1 MKRYTL
7 KTIKKT
13 KCYQANIEAVRAIYP
28 GHEDDFARELM
39 IAANEASADWSD
51 HSGITF
57 AFLFHKTPQDSKP
70 WVDLVKAIRKYN
82 TEQTK
87 ND

>member
-13 KCYQANIEAVRAIYP
+13 KCYQANVEAVRAIYP

-39 IAANEASADWSD
+39 IAANAVR
-51 HSGITF
+51 
-57 AFLFHKTPQDSKP
+57 LFNAEGDLLVSLFKWNDSPQGHDA
-70 WVDLVKAIRKYN
+70 WETLYWAICKYN